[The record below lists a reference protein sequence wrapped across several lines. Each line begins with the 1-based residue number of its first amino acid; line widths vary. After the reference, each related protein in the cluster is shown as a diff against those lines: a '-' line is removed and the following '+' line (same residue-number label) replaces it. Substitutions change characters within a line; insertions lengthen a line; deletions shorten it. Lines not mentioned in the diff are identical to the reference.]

1 MEHRRACVAAMV
13 IGWALLTLSF
23 AFAVIF
29 ASSHGVR
36 RALAHNGYQWIA
48 ELYGQAPSFD
58 ADFKGCCGRQDCFP
72 VAATFTRRGGVPG
85 WEIHDR
91 FGGFVPDKDARPS
104 HDPQGRHWR
113 CYVMRRDMALGL
125 VPERPRTSDGK
136 PCFFPSR
143 GDF

>member
-1 MEHRRACVAAMV
+1 MPCVRRTWRRAMRAP
-13 IGWALLTLSF
+13 I
-23 AFAVIF
+23 
-29 ASSHGVR
+29 
-36 RALAHNGYQWIA
+36 ALACAATAALVLAAPAAAHGEYRWIA

-91 FGGFVPDKDARPS
+91 FGGFVPDRDARPS
-104 HDPQGRHWR
+104 HDPEGRHWR
-113 CYVMRRDMALGL
+113 CYVMRRDQALGL
-125 VPERPRTSDGK
+125 VPDRPRSSDGK